1 MENLLASFGSVGVEK
16 SNPPPQLDAAMALQ
30 HLALL
35 GKDEASSYLGAYKP
49 NGSRKDLKP
58 WTGPFSELETAQRK
72 NQEGRG
78 LYLGINNGTGL
89 KDADITECVA
99 FWSEDDKRS
108 KDEQLERWLAR
119 MPEPTFIVE
128 TGKSLHIYLVLAQP
142 IAPSVWKPIQ
152 SRLIDFVDGDPAVK
166 SLSRVLRLAG
176 SWYVNKDNELTR
188 LVTLRDVTGKRY
200 DLEEIVSCLPE
211 VEPKPQPVP
220 SLNFPPKG
228 GNYPSATL
236 RDIVDALRCIPPR
249 VPGTGTY
256 PEYRNLLWGLISALA
271 EADAGYGPE
280 LAITL
285 METHSPQ
292 WRDVW
297 QVANSGGDQ
306 ISAGTFWHLAKQHG
320 WRRHG

>member
-16 SNPPPQLDAAMALQ
+16 SNPPPQLDAAMAHQ

-35 GKDEASSYLGAYKP
+35 GKDEASSFLGAYKP

-78 LYLGINNGTGL
+78 LYLGINNGSGL
-89 KDADITECVA
+89 KDADIHECVA

-119 MPEPTFIVE
+119 MPEPTHIVE
-128 TGKSLHIYLVLAQP
+128 TGKSLHIYLVLKQP
-142 IAPSVWKPIQ
+142 IAPAMWKPIQ

-176 SWYVNKDNELTR
+176 SWYVNKDNESTQ
-188 LVTLRDVTGKRY
+188 LVTLRNVTGKRY

-211 VEPKPQPVP
+211 VEPKPQPAP
-220 SLNFPPKG
+220 SQKG
-228 GNYPSATL
+228 VLGGANYPSGTL
-236 RDIVDALRCIPPR
+236 RDIADALRCIPPR

-285 METHSPQ
+285 MEAHSPQ
-292 WRDVW
+292 WRDVR
-297 QVANSGGDQ
+297 QVANSGGEQ

>member
-1 MENLLASFGSVGVEK
+1 MVDLLASFESVGVEK

-30 HLALL
+30 HLELL
-35 GKDEASSYLGAYKP
+35 GKDEASSFLGAYKP
-49 NGSRKDLKP
+49 NGSRKDLEP

-78 LYLGINNGTGL
+78 LYLGINNGSGL
-89 KDADITECVA
+89 KDADIHECIA
-99 FWSEDDKRS
+99 FWSEDDKRT

-128 TGKSLHIYLVLAQP
+128 TSKSLHIYLVLKQP
-142 IAPSVWKPIQ
+142 IAPSVWRPNQ
-152 SRLIDFVDGDPAVK
+152 RQLIDFMDGDPAVK

-188 LVTLRDVTGKRY
+188 LVTLRNVTGKRY

-211 VEPKPQPVP
+211 VEPKPQSSTAKRHV
-220 SLNFPPKG
+220 FAAD
-228 GNYPSATL
+228 NYPSGTL

-249 VPGTGTY
+249 IPGTGTY

-285 METHSPQ
+285 MEAHSPQ
-292 WRDVW
+292 WRDVR

>member
-16 SNPPPQLDAAMALQ
+16 SNPPPQLDAAMAHQ

-35 GKDEASSYLGAYKP
+35 GKDEASSFLGAYKP

-78 LYLGINNGTGL
+78 LYLGINNGSGL
-89 KDADITECVA
+89 KDADIHECVA

-119 MPEPTFIVE
+119 MPEPTHIVE
-128 TGKSLHIYLVLAQP
+128 TGKSLHIYLVLKQP
-142 IAPSVWKPIQ
+142 ITPAVWKPIQ
-152 SRLIDFVDGDPAVK
+152 SQLIDFVDGDPAVK

-176 SWYVNKDNELTR
+176 SWYVNKDNELTQ
-188 LVTLRDVTGKRY
+188 LVTLRNVTGKRY

-211 VEPKPQPVP
+211 VEPKPQPA
-220 SLNFPPKG
+220 PPKRHVLAG
-228 GNYPSATL
+228 ADYPSGTL
-236 RDIVDALRCIPPR
+236 RDIADALRCIPPR

-285 METHSPQ
+285 MEAHSPQ
-292 WRDVW
+292 WRDVR
-297 QVANSGGDQ
+297 QVANSGGEQ

>member
-1 MENLLASFGSVGVEK
+1 MDNLLALVESLGVEK
-16 SNPPPQLDAAMALQ
+16 SNQPPQLDAAMAHQ
-30 HLALL
+30 HLELL
-35 GKDEASSYLGAYKP
+35 GKDEASSFLGAYKP

-89 KDADITECVA
+89 KDADIHECIA

-128 TGKSLHIYLVLAQP
+128 TGKSLHIYLVLKQP
-142 IAPSVWKPIQ
+142 IAPAVWKPIQ

-176 SWYVNKDNELTR
+176 SWYANKDNELTR

-220 SLNFPPKG
+220 SLNFPSKG
-228 GNYPSATL
+228 GNYPSGTL

-292 WRDVW
+292 WRDVR

>member
-1 MENLLASFGSVGVEK
+1 MVDLLASFGSVGVEK

-35 GKDEASSYLGAYKP
+35 GKDEASSFLGAYKP
-49 NGSRKDLKP
+49 NPSRKNLTP

-78 LYLGINNGTGL
+78 LYLCINNGTGL
-89 KDADITECVA
+89 KDADIHECVA

-119 MPEPTFIVE
+119 MPEPTHIVE
-128 TGKSLHIYLVLAQP
+128 THKSLHIYLVLKQP
-142 IAPSVWKPIQ
+142 ISPAVWRPIQ

-176 SWYVNKDNELTR
+176 SWYVNKDNELTQ
-188 LVTLRDVTGKRY
+188 LVSLRNVTGKRY

-211 VEPKPQPVP
+211 VEPKPQMA
-220 SLNFPPKG
+220 PPKRHVLAG
-228 GNYPSATL
+228 ADYPSGTL
-236 RDIVDALRCIPPR
+236 RDIADALRCIPPR

-271 EADAGYGPE
+271 EADSGYGPE
-280 LAITL
+280 LAIKL
-285 METHSPQ
+285 MEAHSPQ
-292 WRDVW
+292 WRDVR

>member
-35 GKDEASSYLGAYKP
+35 GKDEASSFLGAYKP

-78 LYLGINNGTGL
+78 LYLGINNGSGL
-89 KDADITECVA
+89 KDADIHECVA

-119 MPEPTFIVE
+119 MPEPTHIVE
-128 TGKSLHIYLVLAQP
+128 TGKSLHIYLVLKQP
-142 IAPSVWKPIQ
+142 ITPAVWKPIQ
-152 SRLIDFVDGDPAVK
+152 SQLIDFVDGDPAVK

-176 SWYVNKDNELTR
+176 SWYVNKDNEPTQ
-188 LVTLRDVTGKRY
+188 LVTLRNVTGKRY

-211 VEPKPQPVP
+211 VEPKPQPA
-220 SLNFPPKG
+220 PPKRHVLAG
-228 GNYPSATL
+228 ADYPSGTL
-236 RDIVDALRCIPPR
+236 RDIADALRCIPPR

-285 METHSPQ
+285 MEAHSPQ
-292 WRDVW
+292 WRDVR
-297 QVANSGGDQ
+297 QVANSGGEQ

>member
-1 MENLLASFGSVGVEK
+1 MDNLLALFESPGVEK

-35 GKDEASSYLGAYKP
+35 GKDEASSFLGAYKP
-49 NGSRKDLKP
+49 NGSRKNLKP
-58 WTGPFSELETAQRK
+58 WTGPFSEMETAQRK

-89 KDADITECVA
+89 KDADIQQCVA
-99 FWSEDDKRS
+99 LWSEDDKRS

-119 MPEPTFIVE
+119 MPVPTFIVE
-128 TGKSLHIYLVLAQP
+128 TGKSLHIYLVLKQP
-142 IAPSVWKPIQ
+142 IAPAVWKPIQ

-188 LVTLRDVTGKRY
+188 LVTLRNVTGKRY

-228 GNYPSATL
+228 GNYPSAKL
-236 RDIVDALRCIPPR
+236 SEFVDAIKCIPPR
-249 VPGTGTY
+249 IPGTGTY
-256 PEYRNLLWGLISALA
+256 PTYRNLLWGLMSAMK
-271 EADAGYGPE
+271 DAGYSE
-280 LAITL
+280 EKAIEL
-285 METHSPQ
+285 MELHSPQ
-292 WRDVW
+292 WTDIR
-297 QVANSGGDQ
+297 QVAKSGGDQ
-306 ISAGTFWHLAKQHG
+306 IGAGTFWHLAKQYG

>member
-1 MENLLASFGSVGVEK
+1 MDNLLALFESPGVEK

-35 GKDEASSYLGAYKP
+35 GKDEASSFLGAYKP
-49 NGSRKDLKP
+49 NGSRKNLKP

-89 KDADITECVA
+89 KDADIQQCVA

-119 MPEPTFIVE
+119 MPVPTFIVE
-128 TGKSLHIYLVLAQP
+128 TGKSLHIYLVLIQP
-142 IAPSVWKPIQ
+142 IAPAVWKPIQ

-176 SWYVNKDNELTR
+176 SWYANKDNELTR
-188 LVTLRDVTGKRY
+188 LVTLRNVTGKRY

-211 VEPKPQPVP
+211 VEPTPQPAPAKRHV
-220 SLNFPPKG
+220 FADA
-228 GNYPSATL
+228 NYPSGTL

-292 WRDVW
+292 WRDVR